1 MEHQITCI
9 NCPVGCRMTV
19 TVEDGKVTSVT
30 GNTCKRGVAY
40 AEQECVAPQRMV
52 TAVVTVAGRKT
63 PVSVKTRTPIPK
75 VKIFECMKQLAATE
89 ITAVAKAEIAVG
101 DDIAIAK
108 GAVVAAAKAA
118 AVIIFIRLRQH
129 AYGIGRNTQQAQYKS
144 CCKQ

>member
-19 TVEDGKVTSVT
+19 TVEDGKVTKVV

-52 TAVVTVAGRKT
+52 TAVVTVQGRKT

-75 VKIFECMKQLAATE
+75 KDIFACMKQLAALTIE
-89 ITAVAKAEIAVG
+89 APVHMGDVVCANVCESGVDVIATKTVE
-101 DDIAIAK
+101 
-108 GAVVAAAKAA
+108 
-118 AVIIFIRLRQH
+118 
-129 AYGIGRNTQQAQYKS
+129 
-144 CCKQ
+144 

>member
-19 TVEDGKVTSVT
+19 TVEDGKVTKVT

-52 TAVVTVAGRKT
+52 TAVITVADRKT

-75 VKIFECMKQLAATE
+75 VKIFECMKQLANTEVKAPVHMGDVVCPNVCGTGVDVIATKTVE
-89 ITAVAKAEIAVG
+89 
-101 DDIAIAK
+101 
-108 GAVVAAAKAA
+108 
-118 AVIIFIRLRQH
+118 
-129 AYGIGRNTQQAQYKS
+129 
-144 CCKQ
+144 